1 MKRKGLGHLD
11 SNLAKALDLLG
22 ERWTLLVVQSLV
34 DGHRRFETIRDQL
47 GIARNI
53 LASRL
58 NELVEAGVVE
68 RRPYSERPLRHE
80 YHLTTMGHDLVTPLD
95 HLSDWGKKWL

>member
-34 DGHRRFETIRDQL
+34 DGHQRFETIRDQL

-58 NELVEAGVVE
+58 NGLVEAGVVE

-80 YHLTTMGHDLVTPLD
+80 YHLTTMGRDLVTPLD
-95 HLSDWGKKWL
+95 HLSEWGEKWL